1 MRALLWIALSFM
13 LALPGFAQEVPDR
26 AATGGAQTLEDIMA
40 RQRGEKLDDT
50 FRRDATGQGN
60 VEALIGQLGTRG
72 TASDSE
78 VFRALRYGSADT
90 TTAARG
96 PTSGL
101 LIQDSGMAWL
111 SFREGPLLTY
121 GLWFL
126 GGMIV
131 VILGFYLYR
140 GKILIDG
147 PKTGRNIIR
156 FVAFE
161 RFCHWVMGVSFILLG
176 LTGLYLIAGRK
187 FLIPWMGH
195 GIYADIAEA
204 GKWVH
209 NNISW
214 AFMISLVFVFIIW
227 VKHNIPD
234 RGDIKWMAKAGG
246 LFSKGVHP
254 PAKKFN
260 AGQKIVF
267 WSVIILG
274 FSISLSGVALLFPFE
289 VSVFA
294 KTFQFLNMTGLPNLI
309 MGAPLPEVL
318 SPYEEMQLS
327 QLWHGIVAFVFIGII
342 IAHIYLGSVGM
353 EGALETMAT
362 GEVDEQWA
370 KEHHSLWYEEEMAKA
385 SNTVPDQATP
395 AE

>member
-13 LALPGFAQEVPDR
+13 LALPGFAEEVPDR

-40 RQRGEKLDDT
+40 RQRGEKIDDS
-50 FRRDATGQGN
+50 FRREATGQGN

-72 TASDSE
+72 AASDAE

-90 TTAARG
+90 RTSAPG
-96 PTSGL
+96 PTAGL
-101 LIQDSGMAWL
+101 LIQDSGMKWL
-111 SFREGPLLTY
+111 AFREGPLLRY
-121 GLWFL
+121 GLIFL
-126 GGMIV
+126 GVMMAA
-131 VILGFYLYR
+131 ILAFYLYR

-147 PKTGRNIIR
+147 PKTGRMIIR
-156 FVAFE
+156 FDAFE
-161 RFCHWVMGVSFILLG
+161 RFSHWVMGVSFILLG
-176 LTGLYLIAGRK
+176 LSGLYLIAGRK

-195 GIYADIAEA
+195 GVYADIAEA

-214 AFMISLVFVFIIW
+214 AFMISLVLVFILW

-234 RGDIKWMAKAGG
+234 RGDIQWMAKAGG

-260 AGQKIVF
+260 AGQKIIF

-294 KTFQFLNMTGLPNLI
+294 KTFQIVNMTGLPNLI

-327 QLWHGIVAFVFIGII
+327 QLWHGIVAFLFIGII

-353 EGALETMAT
+353 EGAIETMAT

-370 KEHHSLWYEEEMAKA
+370 KEHHSIWYDEEMAKA
-385 SNTVPDQATP
+385 KDAAPDQATP